1 MGNNAKNAMKR
12 DAASQERV
20 AGQQEGIASEQRAF
34 YDFLKSQGI
43 EDRALQQQIYEQ
55 VGPLAETLMGTY
67 NPEEYADLERPS
79 RPDQSDFYTRAYK
92 DELAGI
98 QDLQNLDMSDAAD
111 FYQSQGLQRTGVQG
125 RGYGAVRAGAD
136 SERTSA
142 RTRLSDNLAREEIY
156 GFEDER
162 GAYYDDLSKRGQDVN
177 LSLAGTNILTGQQNT
192 FDPNVSFAGAGGNL
206 GASGGTYGGAGA
218 TYGSAASTS
227 ERAAQLPSTWSRIC
241 GAARAGAGIAADM
254 FAPGSGGFV
263 KRGLG
268 AARG

>member
-20 AGQQEGIASEQRAF
+20 AGQQEGVAAEQRAF

-67 NPEEYADLERPS
+67 SPAEYADLERPE

-92 DELAGI
+92 DELAEI
-98 QDLQNLDMSDAAD
+98 QDLQNLSMSDAAD

-136 SERTSA
+136 SERTGA

-156 GFEDER
+156 GFEDSL
-162 GAYYDDLSKRGQDVN
+162 GGYYDALTKRGQDVN
-177 LSLAGTNILTGQQNT
+177 LSLAGTNVLTGQQNT

-206 GASGGTYGGAGA
+206 GAAGGTYGGAGS
-218 TYGSAASTS
+218 TYGSSARTRESAAKM
-227 ERAAQLPSTWSRIC
+227 PSTWSRI
-241 GAARAGAGIAADM
+241 GGIAKAGASIGADM
-254 FAPGSGGFV
+254 IAPGSGAFL
-263 KRGLG
+263 R
-268 AARG
+268 R